1 MLCARS
7 PAMHQ
12 SFAAVVTAAALSFA
26 APAQTTELRGVWVAR
41 DGLTSRQKIVQ
52 TLDALAAAN
61 LNLVCVDVW
70 TRGFT
75 IHPSDVLF
83 AACGQRQDPT
93 YVGRDPLA
101 EFVLE
106 AHLRGIEV
114 EAWFEYGFM
123 FGWSGWYGGP
133 TGVGPVLT
141 ANPGWIAV
149 DDTGNSQ
156 VSDGAGGFFTWAI
169 HEHPAVRQFLI
180 DLATEV
186 VDRYDVDGIQF
197 DRVRYPSTSF
207 GYDPVTS
214 AAYQAANG
222 GPPPANV
229 NQTQWKRWRADGL
242 IAFHQQLYQ
251 AVKARRASVRVTDA
265 PVTMTLAYDSF
276 LQDWPQWL
284 VQGSVDL
291 IYPQVYRTTAAT
303 YITSLD
309 QQLNLLSPPLRQ
321 KVAPGVRAISGTPTN
336 EVLGMVAANRA
347 RNLPGCVFWYA
358 EGLYDDL
365 PALTANYYQQTANVP
380 QRPPGFRPT
389 AVVREENDPT
399 TVATA
404 AFLPSS
410 STAASGGQSLI
421 ALPFASA
428 ADHVAYTLPVAET
441 GLYSVLLHVPTGSG
455 LATAAPHTIAHAGGI
470 AVLPVDQ
477 STAAPTGWRDVGT
490 FWFALGQANV
500 EIGAVPGT
508 AVVADAVALLRSRF
522 PSGPMAAFGSGTPG
536 SAGGLRLSMHRQSRI
551 GGAIDVQCNRAPA
564 GALVAIGFGATGT
577 ALPVFGGTLLVVPEV
592 LVGDLAD
599 AAGRAATS
607 VTVPFAPSLVG
618 ATLFAQGLVLD
629 AGAPGGVGLSA
640 AAATTVA
647 GS

>member
-1 MLCARS
+1 MRRTLTAAAVS
-7 PAMHQ
+7 LTV
-12 SFAAVVTAAALSFA
+12 SFAAL
-26 APAQTTELRGVWVAR
+26 AQTAELRGVWVAR

-61 LNLVCVDVW
+61 LNVVCVNVW
-70 TRGFT
+70 SRGYT

-106 AHLRGIEV
+106 AHRRGIEV

-123 FGWSGWYGGP
+123 FGWSGWFAGP

-141 ANPGWIAV
+141 ANPGWIAR

-156 VSDGAGGFFTWAI
+156 VPDGGGGFFTWAI

-186 VDRYDVDGIQF
+186 VDRYDVDGVQF

-214 AAYQAANG
+214 AAYQAASG
-222 GPPPANV
+222 QPPPANV

-242 IAFHQQLYQ
+242 IAFHQQFYQ
-251 AVKARRASVRVTDA
+251 AVKARRASVRVTNA
-265 PVTMTLAYDSF
+265 PIIMTLAYDSY

-284 VQGSVDL
+284 VQGSIDL
-291 IYPQVYRTTAAT
+291 VYPQVYRTTAAS
-303 YITSLD
+303 YITTLD
-309 QQLNLLSPPLRQ
+309 QQLNLLPPPLRQ
-321 KVAPGVRAISGTPTN
+321 KVAPGIRAISGTPTN

-347 RNLPGCVFWYA
+347 RNLPGGVFWYA

-365 PALTANYYQQTANVP
+365 PALTANYFQQPVNVP
-380 QRPPGFRPT
+380 QRPLGFRPP
-389 AVVREENDPT
+389 AVAREENDPT
-399 TVATA
+399 TTATA

-428 ADHVAYTLPVAET
+428 AEHVAYTLPVAET
-441 GLYSVLLHVPTGSG
+441 GLYSVLLHVPTGAG
-455 LATAAPHTIAHAGGI
+455 LATAAPHTIAHAGGT
-470 AVLPVDQ
+470 AVLLVDQ
-477 STAAPTGWRDVGT
+477 SAAAPTGWRDVGT
-490 FWFALGQANV
+490 FWFALGQTNV
-500 EIGAVPGT
+500 EIGALPGS

-522 PSGPMAAFGSGTPG
+522 PSGPIAALGSGTPG
-536 SAGGLRLSMHRQSRI
+536 SAGGLRLSMHGQSRI

-564 GALVAIGFGATGT
+564 GAPVAIGLGGAGT
-577 ALPVFGGTLLVVPEV
+577 AIPLYGGTLLVVPDV
-592 LVGDLAD
+592 ITGGIAD
-599 AAGRAATS
+599 TAGR
-607 VTVPFAPSLVG
+607 VTTTVAVPFAASLVG

-629 AGAPGGVGLSA
+629 PGAPGGVGLSPGA
-640 AAATTVA
+640 SATVA
-647 GS
+647 GN